1 MNQTLNAYFSS
12 LSVKTRNS
20 CNNTHC
26 ISNTNRIVRLQVF
39 FPSFFLFPF
48 PFPSPPSWAG
58 FCGLHQAMPHAK
70 DTLGL
75 GLCALRSNSRLFV
88 TLKTAHS
95 LWLDL
100 QGPMQFLTLELYK
113 TCGQAVTSASPQGIQ
128 PELEGI
134 CATTTK
140 LHLRE
145 KLLLSL

>member
-1 MNQTLNAYFSS
+1 MPRTPWVLASA
-12 LSVKTRNS
+12 LSGAAVD
-20 CNNTHC
+20 
-26 ISNTNRIVRLQVF
+26 
-39 FPSFFLFPF
+39 
-48 PFPSPPSWAG
+48 
-58 FCGLHQAMPHAK
+58 FC
-70 DTLGL
+70 
-75 GLCALRSNSRLFV
+75 V

-113 TCGQAVTSASPQGIQ
+113 TRGQAVTSASPNGIQ